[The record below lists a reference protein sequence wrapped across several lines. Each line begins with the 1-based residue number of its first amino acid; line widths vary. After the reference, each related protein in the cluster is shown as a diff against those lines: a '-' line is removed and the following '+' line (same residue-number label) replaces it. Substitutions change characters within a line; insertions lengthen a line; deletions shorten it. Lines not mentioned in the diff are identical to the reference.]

1 MIKNNFFQKWGLA
14 ITMFFGVAAILALN
28 IPVINS
34 AFKNTAYAALAQAQK
49 KIWAAG
55 ADAGNFFDDKLP
67 RRNLAVENERLRA
80 QAAGFLA
87 QQAQIEALKREND
100 FLRQG
105 LNLELEKD
113 FDLKLANIAGKIP
126 ARDIIIID
134 KGARDMIEAGM
145 PVIDSNK
152 AVAGKV
158 VKTYDNFSE
167 VRLITDK
174 DFSFDVSID
183 SAAGLFRGLGVSSG
197 EIDLVPKDQFLI
209 AGQGIF
215 TGGLGGI
222 FPQGLL
228 VGSVKELRIND
239 VDAFRSA
246 TVELVFD
253 VAAARQVFVAV
264 DKKPLDPPLL
274 LKINQSDDE

>member
-1 MIKNNFFQKWGLA
+1 MKNIFFQKWGLA
-14 ITMFFGVAAILALN
+14 IMMFFGAAAILALN
-28 IPVINS
+28 LPMINS

-55 ADAGNFFDDKLP
+55 ADAGIFFNDKLT
-67 RRNLAVENERLRA
+67 RRDLATENARLRA

-113 FDLKLANIAGKIP
+113 FDLKLANITGKIP

-246 TVELVFD
+246 TVELAFD

-264 DKKPLDPPLL
+264 DKKPLDLPLL